1 MPPPT
6 VRPRPGIY
14 PPPEFPPR
22 RPALFART
30 PAAVFPV
37 ILGLC
42 GLQLAL
48 RTGLAAAGLSPGT
61 GDLLAGLVLPLIAFA
76 LFAYGMK
83 IARRASVIME
93 DIRVLPSRAGLGA
106 AGMAAM
112 ASAAILAPYAPGL
125 ARVVLVLALV
135 AHGVLVLLVLRVLA
149 TLPPEARGVDPGWHL
164 IFTGPVVGAL
174 AAAALGLRGLSV
186 TLFCL
191 ALAAGLTIMAV
202 SLVQLIRRVPPAP
215 LRPLLAI
222 HLAPMSLFSSVAV
235 LNGWPWAATG
245 FAVLAAAILAALI
258 LAARWITAAGF
269 SPLWGAFTFPLGAFA
284 GMLFLNGVVLAGWLA
299 LAAAAVVVPL
309 IAWRVLRLWPGG
321 RLAALTNAAEA

>member
-1 MPPPT
+1 MPQPT
-6 VRPRPGIY
+6 VRPRPKIY

-30 PAAVFPV
+30 PPAVFPV

-48 RTGLAAAGLSPGT
+48 RAGLAATGP

-76 LFAYGMK
+76 LFAYVVK
-83 IARRASVIME
+83 IARRASVIVE

-125 ARVVLVLALV
+125 ARVVLILALA
-135 AHGVLVLLVLRVLA
+135 AHGVLALLVLRVIA
-149 TLPPEARGVDPGWHL
+149 ALPPGARGVDPGWHL

-174 AAAALGLRGLSV
+174 AAATLGMRGLSV

-191 ALAAGLTIMAV
+191 ALAAGLAIMAV
-202 SLVQLIRRVPPAP
+202 SVVQLIRRVPPAP
-215 LRPLLAI
+215 LRPMLAI
-222 HLAPMSLFSSVAV
+222 HLAPASLFSAVAV
-235 LNGWPWAATG
+235 LNGWPGLGMG
-245 FAVLAAAILAALI
+245 FAMLAAAMLAALI

-269 SPLWGAFTFPLGAFA
+269 SPLWGAFTFPLSAFA
-284 GMLFLNGVVLAGWLA
+284 GMLFLNGATLAGWIA
-299 LAAAAVVVPL
+299 LAAAAVVVPV

>member
-1 MPPPT
+1 MPQPT
-6 VRPRPGIY
+6 VRPRPRAY

-22 RPALFART
+22 RAALFART
-30 PAAVFPV
+30 PSAVFPV

-48 RTGLAAAGLSPGT
+48 RTGLAATGLAPWA

-76 LFAYGMK
+76 LFAYGVK
-83 IARRASVIME
+83 IVRRAPVIME
-93 DIRVLPSRAGLGA
+93 DIRVVPSRAGLGA

-125 ARVVLVLALV
+125 AQGVLILALA
-135 AHGVLVLLVLRVLA
+135 AHGVLALLVLRGVA
-149 TLPPEARGVDPGWHL
+149 ALPPGARGVDPGWHL

-174 AAAALGLRGLSV
+174 AAAMLGLRGLSV
-186 TLFCL
+186 TLFFL
-191 ALAAGLTIMAV
+191 ALAAALAIMAV

-215 LRPLLAI
+215 LRPMLAI

-235 LNGWPWAATG
+235 LNGWPGVALG
-245 FAVLAAAILAALI
+245 FAALAVAILAALS

-269 SPLWGAFTFPLGAFA
+269 SPLWGAFTFPLSAFA
-284 GMLFLNGVVLAGWLA
+284 GMLFLNGATVAGWLA
-299 LAAAAVVVPL
+299 LAAAGVVVPL